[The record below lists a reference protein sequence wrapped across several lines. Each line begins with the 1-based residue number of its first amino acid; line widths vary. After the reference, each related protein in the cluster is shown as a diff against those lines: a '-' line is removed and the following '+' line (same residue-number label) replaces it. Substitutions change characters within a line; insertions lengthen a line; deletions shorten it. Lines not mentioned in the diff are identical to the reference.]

1 MKDALITKV
10 HRILGMVERK
20 LNGIWNAARVLQ
32 ELLRFTDDRG
42 NIRSLDL
49 SDDSPYG
56 IKVRRFAATMKAYG
70 KEECLFVGKNHLI
83 SDICSEE
90 KMKELCLLLKR
101 YLHEKFSMVLAK
113 PDILKGKRER
123 KALFEALFRYRK
135 SLYKVENTW
144 SGVMECSQTVAIGIK
159 ATNSLYQ
166 AHIKAASDVLDR
178 MLVLLMGDDYDK
190 TFTETELL
198 PYGYPDVTDR
208 ELQDMILDNW

>member
-1 MKDALITKV
+1 MA
-10 HRILGMVERK
+10 ERK
-20 LNGIWNAARVLQ
+20 LDGIWNAERLLH
-32 ELLRFTDDRG
+32 ELLCFSDDRG
-42 NIRSLDL
+42 RIREMNL

-56 IKVRRFAATMKAYG
+56 IKVRRFASAMKAYG
-70 KEECLFVGKNHLI
+70 KEECLYLGNEHLV
-83 SDICSEE
+83 SEACSEE
-90 KMKELCLLLKR
+90 KMEELCLLLKQN
-101 YLHEKFSMVLAK
+101 LQDKFSMVLAK

-135 SLYKVENTW
+135 NLYKVENTW